1 MSTTEGMWK
10 DLKDIC
16 VWPWKM
22 VGLWWLQRLA
32 SDGSNRSH
40 GLSEPQQWIWN
51 GQEFQG
57 SCNEDQKR
65 HLDLTTETQ
74 GVCVIA
80 CVWADW
86 RCSGRPI
93 WSALFLRKTICQ
105 KHKGGMET
113 QKARQPG
120 REFKKPLI
128 IFFFIVLKTLRIK
141 LNVHTIVGKA
151 GQIVCQGL
159 GNLHWCMNPYHAVC
173 KKFWTSYLTSLC

>member
-1 MSTTEGMWK
+1 MITTEGMWK

-113 QKARQPG
+113 QKAGQPG

-128 IFFFIVLKTLRIK
+128 IFFFYCSKDSEDKTECSHHCWKGWPDSVSGPREPAL
-141 LNVHTIVGKA
+141 VHE
-151 GQIVCQGL
+151 
-159 GNLHWCMNPYHAVC
+159 
-173 KKFWTSYLTSLC
+173 SLPCCL